1 MSDHGKPGAPILAGW
16 LWADLLLG
24 LFVIFLAASAAPPRQ
39 AAAVSISA
47 TQTPQNSPTPQP
59 SPTAKASPT
68 PSRAVSP
75 RSIEVSVSVDE
86 QKLLSKDE
94 AVAGGEQ
101 RRIADEV
108 AARLRAAAGQRQVA
122 VALVFAP
129 HPDPEEG
136 DRLARIATA
145 ALRSGAFTGA
155 LIRPYRSVASGP
167 PGTLRLDLYLYE

>member
-1 MSDHGKPGAPILAGW
+1 MSGHLTPGTPILAGW

-39 AAAVSISA
+39 AAAVTA
-47 TQTPQNSPTPQP
+47 TQTPQSTPTPQP
-59 SPTAKASPT
+59 TPTAKASPT

-75 RSIEVSVSVDE
+75 RPIEVSVTVDE

-94 AVAGGEQ
+94 SVAGAEQ

-136 DRLARIATA
+136 DRVARIATA
-145 ALRSGAFTGA
+145 GLRSGAFGGA

>member
-1 MSDHGKPGAPILAGW
+1 MSGSGRPGTPILAGW

-39 AAAVSISA
+39 AAALAA
-47 TQTPQNSPTPQP
+47 TQTPQIASPTPQP
-59 SPTAKASPT
+59 TPTAKASVIA
-68 PSRAVSP
+68 SRAVSP
-75 RSIEVSVSVDE
+75 RSIEVSVTVDE

-94 AVAGGEQ
+94 AVVGSEQ

-108 AARLRAAAGQRQVA
+108 AARLRDAAGQRQVA
-122 VALVFAP
+122 IALVFAP

-145 ALRSGAFTGA
+145 ALRSGAFGGA
-155 LIRPYRSVASGP
+155 LIRPYRSLTSGP
-167 PGTLRLDLYLYE
+167 SGTLRLNLYLYE